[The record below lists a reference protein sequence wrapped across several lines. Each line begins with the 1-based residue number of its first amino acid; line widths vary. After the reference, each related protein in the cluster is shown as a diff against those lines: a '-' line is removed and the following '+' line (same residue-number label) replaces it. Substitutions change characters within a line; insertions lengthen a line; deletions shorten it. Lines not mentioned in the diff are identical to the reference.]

1 MKKLGILLLCFLMCC
16 PWSALA
22 ELTPLPLDQT
32 VHGTTPNPDG
42 WISENEYQDESIH
55 MVMEMKKVKPKT
67 SDGSVMCRYVRIK
80 IADPSQIRTTMSYEN
95 YDDTR
100 LAKAVSMARQ
110 VEAVAACNADFMK
123 YYYKIGYVIRQGVFY
138 RDALDGTR
146 DVLVIDDKGDFSVVV
161 KATSE
166 MMQAHLDEM
175 AAAGRN
181 PVNTFSFG
189 PVLVRD
195 GEVQEIYAP
204 KFEGHL
210 ATQRMAIAQLGDL
223 EYGIIEIDGG
233 NGKGMRLI
241 DVAEFIVE
249 VFPECRIAYN
259 LDGGGSTHLIING
272 KHVHQTPSSR
282 FISDLIYFASIAP
295 EK

>member
-1 MKKLGILLLCFLMCC
+1 M
-16 PWSALA
+16 
-22 ELTPLPLDQT
+22 
-32 VHGTTPNPDG
+32 
-42 WISENEYQDESIH
+42 
-55 MVMEMKKVKPKT
+55 
-67 SDGSVMCRYVRIK
+67 
-80 IADPSQIRTTMSYEN
+80 
-95 YDDTR
+95 
-100 LAKAVSMARQ
+100 
-110 VEAVAACNADFMK
+110 
-123 YYYKIGYVIRQGVFY
+123 
-138 RDALDGTR
+138 
-146 DVLVIDDKGDFSVVV
+146 
-161 KATSE
+161 
-166 MMQAHLDEM
+166 
-175 AAAGRN
+175 
-181 PVNTFSFG
+181 
-189 PVLVRD
+189 
-195 GEVQEIYAP
+195 QEIYAP
-204 KFEGHL
+204 KLEGHL